1 MNANR
6 LFVLAAAVAALS
18 SATASAYVID
28 TDGRGHNLHWSQSVV
43 GYRIVSGSVPG
54 GAAGEAAVRNAF
66 ASWSGVSSRIQ
77 YRFDGYAGSGVQAM
91 DNRNLV
97 FWKSSGW
104 PYDPTL
110 LGITFRF
117 FDTGSGRLL
126 DADIVFNAERYSWS
140 VGGSGYDVENSTSH
154 EVGHFSGLGHSS
166 DSQATMF
173 ASAASGETKKRSLSG
188 DDIAGLS
195 ALYGGSTN
203 SGTASGGGVVAAS
216 SDGVGGGGGGGC
228 SVGSSRSA
236 RNLSDLLWTTTLLV
250 AIVLRR
256 RWSRREDRCVSRA
269 PLSPFADG
277 LGMGR
282 AGGGSARIQHERGS
296 RQAL

>member
-1 MNANR
+1 MSARR
-6 LFVLAAAVAALS
+6 LLVFAAAVAALS
-18 SATASAYVID
+18 SASASAYVID

-66 ASWSGVSSRIQ
+66 ASWSGVSSRLQ
-77 YRFDGYAGSGVQAM
+77 YRFDGYTGSAVQAM
-91 DNRNLV
+91 DRQNLV

-117 FDTGSGRLL
+117 FDTGSGSLL
-126 DADIVFNAERYSWS
+126 DADIVFNAQRYSWS

-173 ASAASGETKKRSLSG
+173 SSAASGETKKRSLSG
-188 DDIAGLS
+188 DDVAGLT
-195 ALYGGSTN
+195 AVYGGSTN
-203 SGTASGGGVVAAS
+203 SSTASGGVVAAS
-216 SDGVGGGGGGGC
+216 SNGVGGGGGGC
-228 SVGSSRSA
+228 SISTSPGPRG
-236 RNLSDLLWTTTLLV
+236 LSDLLWTTTLLL

-256 RWSRREDRCVSRA
+256 RWASRDARCVSEV
-269 PLSPFADG
+269 PLSRFADG
-277 LGMGR
+277 FR
-282 AGGGSARIQHERGS
+282 VAGARGGSARVQYERGA